1 MAQIGA
7 LGRAAIVSTGLVVA
21 TISATIARRDPD
33 LSQGGPGWPM
43 LVLGLGA
50 GLLLVLAGAAATAR
64 WSTTTVGVLLALAG
78 VAWLVQEWNS
88 PAAWAAVV
96 FTLGLACSS
105 LCPALV
111 AHVAVIHP
119 ARKPER
125 VGSLVVWAGYVVS
138 GVLLGVGPALFFD
151 PVAQG
156 CHQCSTNLLLVRA
169 EDSWVTTLSLLGLW
183 GGVLWACLLV
193 LLLAAR
199 LLKASTARRRVLA
212 PIALPVLGYAAL
224 VAWGDFRQAAGGPL
238 AESFEVQLRPWQ
250 AVLLCLLAAGSASAR
265 IRTRRTR
272 ASLTQLALDLSRSAD
287 QNDLGS
293 TLAAL
298 LQDPGLK
305 VLYPLAD
312 GTTVN
317 ADGVPDA
324 PQPGQSVTELTRA
337 GTPVALLVHRPQ
349 LLDDHLAV
357 EEITAAASLTID
369 HERLHAETLAQLE
382 SLRASRA
389 RIVSASDAERQR
401 LERNLHDGAQ
411 QRLVS
416 LALALRL
423 ARITAAHS
431 TPQDDIRLDAC
442 AAELAA
448 ALEDLRN
455 LAHGLYPSA
464 LVDEGLSAALE
475 LLAESGPV
483 TLQIRRL
490 PAQRHPAAVEAAAYF
505 FVAEILRRCARENAS
520 LIVLDDPPAL
530 VIQVETD
537 AMIDT
542 ELSDVADRLGAL
554 GGRLTASQSSPS
566 GSILRAELPCAS

>member
-1 MAQIGA
+1 
-7 LGRAAIVSTGLVVA
+7 
-21 TISATIARRDPD
+21 
-33 LSQGGPGWPM
+33 M

-64 WSTTTVGVLLALAG
+64 WSTATVGVLLALAG

-88 PAAWAAVV
+88 PVAWPAFV

-119 ARKPER
+119 DRKPER
-125 VGSLVVWAGYVVS
+125 VGALVVWAGYAVG

-151 PVAQG
+151 PATQG
-156 CHQCSTNLLLVRA
+156 CYLCSRNLLLVRA
-169 EDSWVTTLSLLGLW
+169 EDSWVTTLTMLGLW
-183 GGVLWACLLV
+183 AGAFWASILVV
-193 LLLAAR
+193 LLAVR
-199 LLKASTARRRVLA
+199 LLKGSMARRRVMA
-212 PIALPVLGYAAL
+212 PIVLPVLGYTAL
-224 VAWGDFRQAAGGPL
+224 VAWGYFRQAAAGPL
-238 AESFEVQLRPWQ
+238 AESFETRLRPWQ
-250 AVLLCLLAAGSASAR
+250 AVLLCLVAAGSASAR

-272 ASLTQLALDLSRSAD
+272 TSLTQLALDVSRTTG

-298 LQDPGLK
+298 LQDPALK

-337 GTPVALLVHRPQ
+337 GTPVALLAHRPQ
-349 LLDDHLAV
+349 LLDDHLVV
-357 EEITAAASLTID
+357 EEMTTAASLTID
-369 HERLHAETLAQLE
+369 HERLHAETMAQLE

-423 ARITAAHS
+423 ARITAAHG
-431 TPQDDIRLDAC
+431 TPADDIRLDAC
-442 AAELAA
+442 ASELDA

-490 PAQRHPAAVEAAAYF
+490 PAQRHTAAVEAAAYF
-505 FVAEILRRCARENAS
+505 FVAEILRRCAREHTS
-520 LIVLDDPPAL
+520 LVVVDDTLAL

-542 ELSDVADRLGAL
+542 ELSDMADRLGAL
-554 GGRLTASQSSPS
+554 DGRLTVCQSSPS
-566 GSILRAELPCAS
+566 GSILRAELPCVS

>member
-1 MAQIGA
+1 M
-7 LGRAAIVSTGLVVA
+7 STGLVVA
-21 TISATIARRDPD
+21 TISATIAWRDPD
-33 LSQGGPGWPM
+33 LSLGGPGWPM

-50 GLLLVLAGAAATAR
+50 GLLLILAGAAATAR
-64 WSTTTVGVLLALAG
+64 SSTVTVGVLLALAG

-88 PAAWAAVV
+88 PAAFGALV

-119 ARKPER
+119 DRKLER
-125 VGSLVVWAGYVVS
+125 VAALMVWAGYVVG

-151 PVAQG
+151 PAAQG
-156 CHQCSTNLLLVRA
+156 CYQCSRNLLLVRA
-169 EDSWVTTLSLLGLW
+169 EDSWVTTLSLFGLW
-183 GGVLWACLLV
+183 AGAVWACLLV
-193 LLLAAR
+193 VLLAAR
-199 LLKASTARRRVLA
+199 LLKASMARRRVMA
-212 PIALPVLGYAAL
+212 PIVLPALGYAAL

-238 AESFEVQLRPWQ
+238 AESFEPRLRPWQ
-250 AVLLCLLAAGSASAR
+250 AVLLCLLAAGSVSAR
-265 IRTRRTR
+265 IRTRRMR

-298 LQDPGLK
+298 LQDPALK

-312 GTTVN
+312 CTTVN

-337 GTPVALLVHRPQ
+337 GTPVALLAHRPQ
-349 LLDDHLAV
+349 LLDDHLVV
-357 EEITAAASLTID
+357 EEITTAASLSID
-369 HERLHAETLAQLE
+369 HERLRAETLAQLA

-389 RIVSASDAERQR
+389 RIVAASDAERQR

-423 ARITAAHS
+423 ARITTAHS
-431 TPQDDIRLDAC
+431 TPVDDIRLDAC

-448 ALEDLRN
+448 ALEDLRS

-475 LLAESGPV
+475 LLAESGPM

-520 LIVLDDPPAL
+520 LIVVDDPLAL
-530 VIQVETD
+530 VIRVETD

-542 ELSDVADRLGAL
+542 ELSDLADRLGAL
-554 GGRLTASQSSPS
+554 DGRLTVCQSSPS
-566 GSILRAELPCAS
+566 GSILKAELPCAS